1 MERFANNIVAKM
13 KTADLIS
20 EDEIEIYRY
29 GVLVVLERSM
39 SYALIFVLALIL
51 HCVLEIAL
59 FLSSFSILR
68 KFSGGIH
75 CDRFESCLV
84 ASLLV
89 SFSSIGVWQVF
100 KNKILLYQGGVLMS
114 IIIVI
119 IIGAIN
125 NPNIDWSDCEY
136 RNARRRAR
144 TITIFESSVLI
155 LLAVMHTPIR
165 IRVFISYGIVVC
177 AISMLLEIRKRG
189 GIAYEEC
196 RETDLEGGE
205 SSCKEAD

>member
-1 MERFANNIVAKM
+1 MMEGANNGTLCKQYCG
-13 KTADLIS
+13 KNEDADLIS

-68 KFSGGIH
+68 KFCGGIH

-136 RNARRRAR
+136 RKARRLSRMIA
-144 TITIFESSVLI
+144 IFEASVL
-155 LLAVMHTPIR
+155 LLLMVIGAPFKIR
-165 IRVFISYGIVVC
+165 FYISYGIVAC
-177 AISMLLEIRKRG
+177 AISMLLEIRKR
-189 GIAYEEC
+189 
-196 RETDLEGGE
+196 D
-205 SSCKEAD
+205 